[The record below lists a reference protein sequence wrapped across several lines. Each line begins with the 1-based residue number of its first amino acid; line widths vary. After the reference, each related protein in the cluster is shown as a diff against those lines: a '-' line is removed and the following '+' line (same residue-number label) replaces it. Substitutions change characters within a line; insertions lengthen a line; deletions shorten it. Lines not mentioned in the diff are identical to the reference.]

1 VERIFNFV
9 KSLPPS
15 VYDYRDYR
23 AFLRDWWEH
32 RKAID
37 RRLSLRAF
45 AQRAGYESFSV
56 YRNIASGL
64 RNLTPRYLPGFQK
77 ALGLG
82 EREKEFFAL
91 LVDFTHATTI
101 EGRQERWEAMRRL
114 LPLQAYRMD
123 DRHREFW
130 EEWHHVAVLQSLF
143 VLDISDDHAGLG
155 LFLEPPI
162 GAMEARRS
170 LKLMAKL
177 GLIERNADGFWKPT
191 GRSLVGGFE
200 VGQIHI
206 RRHQDAMIE
215 KAREA
220 LDRFPSSRRFVVG
233 ETLSIPA
240 SAEPELRRRIEGFQ
254 RDLVEWVLVQEG
266 EDQVVQ
272 FNVQYFPLT
281 RIRPRRSPSE

>member
-1 VERIFNFV
+1 V
-9 KSLPPS
+9 KFQPPS

-32 RKAID
+32 RKGID
-37 RRLSLRAF
+37 RRLSLRSF
-45 AQRAGYESFSV
+45 ARRAGYESFSL

-77 ALGLG
+77 ALGLN
-82 EREKEFFAL
+82 EREQEFFAL
-91 LVDFTHATTI
+91 LVDFTHAATH
-101 EGRQERWEAMRRL
+101 EGRRTCWEAMKRS
-114 LPLQAYRMD
+114 LPQEAYRLD

-130 EEWHHVAVLQSLF
+130 EEWYHVVVLQSLF
-143 VLDISDDHAGLG
+143 VLDVSDDHAELG
-155 LFLEPPI
+155 QFLAPPI
-162 GAMEARRS
+162 GAVEARRS
-170 LKLMAKL
+170 LKLLARL
-177 GLIERNADGFWKPT
+177 GLAERGADGFWKPT
-191 GRSLVGGFE
+191 GRSVVGGFE

-220 LDRFPSSRRFVVG
+220 LDRFPASRRLVAG

-240 SAEPELRRRIEGFQ
+240 SAEPELRRRIEDFR
-254 RDLVEWVLVQEG
+254 RDLVEWVLGQEG

-272 FNVQYFPLT
+272 FNLQYFPLT
-281 RIRPRRSPSE
+281 RTRRQGSSSE